1 MNAVEQQN
9 PDAGRTWFLTPE
21 EYAATSAKLAK
32 LQRRAERKGFTGRVT
47 LTGKPATRQYRTPG
61 GLPITQHGFDVTIR
75 GEPPSYE
82 GWRFVAA
89 VDAVDGGI
97 ILRSP
102 PGSTTSIPT
111 DHIRAGACDH
121 CHTKRT
127 RRSTVLVA
135 HEETG
140 QLLQVGRACVKDFL
154 GHNTFPVFLTE
165 DELRNTLRTGGTPP
179 AATWDVD
186 TVLAYAAA
194 AVEAFGW
201 TPSSAHDPGC
211 VPTRDRVRLALVGG
225 RGADLLRT
233 SLEPFLADAQEHAP
247 HIRDELIAGLDG
259 TSGYEANLLAVLRAA
274 SVDARHLGL
283 AVSAITAHQRL
294 TTQRHQQQARRVAS
308 GAVEYAGTVG
318 EKLTMSGTVRTAMRV
333 EGYTYHSPASALLVV
348 DCGTAVAKM
357 VTAAGWAYAVKVGDQ
372 LTVTGTVK
380 QHADYNG
387 TKQTVLTRPKRVDPS
402 PHAHPDQPTAG
413 WETIPSRPA
422 RGVAPVRP
430 TTVRTP
436 TRGVP
441 HTP

>member
-1 MNAVEQQN
+1 MTVLEQPN
-9 PDAGRTWFLTPE
+9 PDLGRTWFLTPDE
-21 EYAATSAKLAK
+21 FAATSAKLAK
-32 LQRRAERKGFTGRVT
+32 LQRRAAQKGFTGHVT

-61 GLPITQHGFDVTIR
+61 GLSITQHGFDVTIR
-75 GEPPSYE
+75 GEPPRYE

-97 ILRSP
+97 ILRYP

-111 DHIRAGACDH
+111 DQIRAGECDH

-127 RRSTVLVA
+127 RRSTILVA

-165 DELRNTLRTGGTPP
+165 DEVRNTLRSGGSAP

-233 SLEPFLADAQEHAP
+233 SLEPFLADARERAP
-247 HIRDELIAGLDG
+247 RIRDELVAGLDG
-259 TSGYEANLLAVLRAA
+259 TSGYEANLLAVLRAT

-294 TTQRHQQQARRVAS
+294 TSDQQQARRVAS
-308 GAVEYAGTVG
+308 DAVAYAGTVG

-333 EGYTYHSPASALLVV
+333 EGYTYHSPASALLVI

-357 VTAAGWAYAVKVGDQ
+357 VTAARWAHSVKVGDQ
-372 LTVTGTVK
+372 LTVTGTIK
-380 QHADYNG
+380 QHAEYNG

-402 PHAHPDQPTAG
+402 PDAHPDKPPTG
-413 WETIPSRPA
+413 WETVASRTPSR
-422 RGVAPVRP
+422 VAPVHR

-436 TRGVP
+436 TRVVH
-441 HTP
+441 HTTP